1 MRFGILSTYNNPLL
15 PNLIQELNEI
25 NLAKFFIILDERLD
39 NEKDLLIFKKRTGN
53 NFPEAVQHKFLH
65 SFSEQNIPFYLVDN
79 HNSQSALKLYK
90 KLKIQCLFNAG
101 TPRLINKNVIDSM
114 SNGIINI
121 HPGILPEYRGCS
133 CVEWAIL
140 NDDPIGNTAH
150 FMDVNYDTG
159 PIIEIEKYDF
169 KHSSEYIDIRT
180 TVYLKGC
187 KLAANVLKK
196 IEILNLGFE
205 KATKQDNKKANTWKP
220 ISPSKEL
227 EAIKKANN
235 HLYKFQNKD

>member
-1 MRFGILSTYNNPLL
+1 MKFGILSTYNNPLL
-15 PNLIQELNEI
+15 PNLIQELNEV
-25 NLAKFFIILDERLD
+25 NLVKFFIILDERLD

-53 NFPEAVQHKFLH
+53 NFSETVQHKLLH
-65 SFSEQNIPFYLVDN
+65 SFSELNIPFYLVDN
-79 HNSQSALKLYK
+79 HNSPSALKLYK

-101 TPRLINKNVIDSM
+101 TPRLINKKVIDSM

-150 FMDVNYDTG
+150 FMDANYDTG
-159 PIIEIEKYDF
+159 PIIEIERYDF
-169 KHSSEYIDIRT
+169 KHASDYIDIRT
-180 TVYLKGC
+180 KVYLKGC
-187 KLAANVLKK
+187 RLAANVLKK

-205 KATKQDNKKANTWKP
+205 KATKQDNKKAKTWKP

-227 EAIKKANN
+227 EAIKKADN
-235 HLYKFQNKD
+235 HSYKFQNKY